1 MKIAAVNNL
10 IYNSVYSRKTG
21 FFQGRNDAFGCSM
34 PNARIQNA
42 QNSINNA
49 FYYPVSFSSSKPR
62 TYSTDKRRLAEKSGD
77 FKISRYN
84 DIPCPACGKKM
95 LNVNK
100 FSQIA
105 EEIAELPPEEYLDCL
120 GKYTEYMRPV
130 EESVYNEINDLSK
143 NTGEKD
149 IRKLVVSLRNKKLPL
164 LQKVQL
170 RKVNK
175 MRSLAKTLPNDEQ
188 KVLLNKVANL
198 ASMIRKTNSEAP
210 FRRKIMLDRISK
222 IRLRNPKKYEK
233 LQKIAQSFPT
243 SSDMNSA
250 WIVKYSGK
258 NKMNLDWDS
267 YAIALRFLSSSI
279 ANTDHII
286 AYDIE
291 NNHDDITNY
300 MSMHNACNSQ
310 KSNKPFLQWL
320 NEDKANR
327 IQYMQDY
334 FLTIDKMV
342 KARKITK
349 KKYKNYVAHAT
360 QTVRD
365 ASKGLISININEHK
379 DAELI
384 QPLCE
389 QKEQNLQTP
398 QNEQAELNI

>member
-10 IYNSVYSRKTG
+10 INNNANSQEIR
-21 FFQGRNDAFGCSM
+21 FFQGRFQTFENNVSHAQGQKKWNGIS
-34 PNARIQNA
+34 NA
-42 QNSINNA
+42 
-49 FYYPVSFSSSKPR
+49 YYFPVSFSSAKVR
-62 TYSTDKRRLAEKSGD
+62 TYSTDKKRLAEKSGD
-77 FKISRYN
+77 FRISRYN

-95 LNVNK
+95 LNLSK
-100 FSQIA
+100 FSDIA
-105 EEIAELPPEEYLDCL
+105 EELAALPPDEYIDCL

-130 EESVYNEINDLSK
+130 EESVYNEISDLSK
-143 NTGEKD
+143 NTGVKD

-175 MRSLAKTLPNDEQ
+175 MRSLAKTLPADEQ
-188 KVLLNKVANL
+188 KVLLNKVSNL

-222 IRLRNPKKYEK
+222 IKLRNPKKYEK
-233 LQKIAQSFPT
+233 LQKIAESFPT

-286 AYDIE
+286 AYNIE

-320 NEDKANR
+320 NEDKENR
-327 IQYMQDY
+327 IQYMTDY
-334 FLTIDKMV
+334 FLTIDQMIKN
-342 KARKITK
+342 RKLTK
-349 KKYKNYVAHAT
+349 KKYKNYVAYAT
-360 QTVRD
+360 KTVYD
-365 ASKGLISININEHK
+365 ASKGLIDIKI
-379 DAELI
+379 DEL
-384 QPLCE
+384 P
-389 QKEQNLQTP
+389 KEDNFQQNAS
-398 QNEQAELNI
+398 EDK

>member
-1 MKIAAVNNL
+1 MKIAAINNL
-10 IYNSVYSRKTG
+10 IYNGAKNQEIKH
-21 FFQGRNDAFGCSM
+21 FQGRNNAYENCI
-34 PNARIQNA
+34 PNAQEQNFR
-42 QNSINNA
+42 NNISNV
-49 FYYPVSFSSSKPR
+49 FYYPVSFSSSKAR
-62 TYSTDKRRLAEKSGD
+62 TFSTDKKRLAEKSGD

-95 LNVNK
+95 LNVSK
-100 FSQIA
+100 FSEIA
-105 EEIAELPPEEYLDCL
+105 EELSELPPEEYLNCL

-130 EESVYNEINDLSK
+130 EESVYNEINDISR

-175 MRSLAKTLPNDEQ
+175 MRALAKTLPADEQ
-188 KVLLNKVANL
+188 KVLLKKVTGL
-198 ASMIRKTNSEAP
+198 ASIIKKTNSEAP

-222 IRLRNPKKYEK
+222 VKLRNPKKYEK
-233 LQKIAQSFPT
+233 LQKIAESFPT

-258 NKMNLDWDS
+258 NKMNLDWSS

-286 AYDIE
+286 AYDID

-300 MSMHNACNSQ
+300 MSMHHACNSQ

-327 IQYMQDY
+327 VQYMTDY
-334 FLTIDKMV
+334 FQTIDKMI
-342 KARKITK
+342 KGRKITK

-360 QTVRD
+360 QTIFD
-365 ASKGLISININEHK
+365 ASKGLLEIKIEETKKEETPKEST
-379 DAELI
+379 
-384 QPLCE
+384 
-389 QKEQNLQTP
+389 EQNTE
-398 QNEQAELNI
+398 QNT